1 MSLTIVGAGLGRTG
15 TTSLQEALGILLSG
29 PVFHMGEVFADL
41 DSVPTWQA
49 AVEGAPVDWNS
60 LLAGY
65 RATLDWPAVTC
76 WRDIA
81 AANPEALV
89 LLSSRS
95 GAEEW
100 WNSVS
105 KTLFAVLDRDFPPH
119 LLPMR
124 ALSEAMF
131 ERLTPQWRDRD
142 GAMAAYD
149 AHNAAVR
156 AEVPPDR
163 LIDWQPR
170 DGWEPICSALGIAV
184 PAIPFPHANTSDDFQ
199 EGADERLDP

>member
-1 MSLTIVGAGLGRTG
+1 M
-15 TTSLQEALGILLSG
+15 LQEALGILLNG
-29 PVFHMGEVFADL
+29 PVSHMGEVFANL
-41 DSVPTWQA
+41 DSVPTWHA
-49 AVEGAPVDWNS
+49 AVDSAPIDWNS

-95 GAEEW
+95 SAEEW

-124 ALSEAMF
+124 ALSGAMF
-131 ERLTPQWRDRD
+131 ERFTPQWRDRH

-156 AEVPPDR
+156 SS
-163 LIDWQPR
+163 
-170 DGWEPICSALGIAV
+170 G
-184 PAIPFPHANTSDDFQ
+184 TST
-199 EGADERLDP
+199 GVR